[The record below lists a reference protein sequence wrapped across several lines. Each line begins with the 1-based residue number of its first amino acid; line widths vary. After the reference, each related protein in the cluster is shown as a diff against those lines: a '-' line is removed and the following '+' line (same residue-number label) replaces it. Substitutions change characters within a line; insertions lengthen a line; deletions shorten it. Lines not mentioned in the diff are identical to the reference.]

1 MIPQRNERKLIVNH
15 MLINGLKIS
24 FTQSDRLLDKL
35 PSMKYTWILIFINFL
50 SFAGQPASAQNA
62 DLQKSVQEVIEKY
75 RNAPSLK
82 LDFQF
87 QLTFP
92 EQEPQIFDG
101 IFYKLNEVYKVDLD
115 EYTIY
120 SDGKIQH
127 TVQKKA
133 KEVQI
138 TNIDSESIELSS
150 PAGILK
156 YLNTQEFKYFDK
168 SALSQEAEPLRIIEL
183 IPTDKTSEY
192 FKIRFSFTE
201 TSRQLKYIE
210 IFAKDGHRIQLSIG
224 ETSFS
229 GNFSRKSIEW
239 NSELYKDYYIEDL
252 RID

>member
-1 MIPQRNERKLIVNH
+1 MKYLWVILFTYFF
-15 MLINGLKIS
+15 S
-24 FTQSDRLLDKL
+24 FTSQ
-35 PSMKYTWILIFINFL
+35 T
-50 SFAGQPASAQNA
+50 ASAQNP
-62 DLQKSVQEVIEKY
+62 DLHKIVQGVIEKY
-75 RNAPSLK
+75 QDAPSLK

-92 EQEPQIFDG
+92 EQDPQIYEG
-101 IFYKLNEVYKVDLD
+101 IFYKLNKVYKVDLD

-138 TNIDSESIELSS
+138 TNIDSESIELGS

-156 YLNTQEFKYFDK
+156 YLNDQEFKYFDK
-168 SALSQEAEPLRIIEL
+168 SALNQGAESLRIIEL
-183 IPTDKTSEY
+183 VPTDKTSEY
-192 FKIRFSFTE
+192 FKIRFSFIE
-201 TSRQLKYIE
+201 AAKQLKYIE
-210 IFAKDGHRIQLSIG
+210 IFAKDGHRIQLTIG

-239 NSELYKDYYIEDL
+239 NSEPYKDYYIEDL

>member
-1 MIPQRNERKLIVNH
+1 ME
-15 MLINGLKIS
+15 IS
-24 FTQSDRLLDKL
+24 FTKCDRLVDK
-35 PSMKYTWILIFINFL
+35 PPGMKYPLSIVIIYFL
-50 SFAGQPASAQNA
+50 SFTGQNAWAQNP
-62 DLQKSVQEVIEKY
+62 DLQKEVQRVIEKY
-75 RNAPSLK
+75 QDAPSLK

-92 EQEPQIFDG
+92 EQDPQIFDG
-101 IFYKLNEVYKVDLD
+101 IFYKLNKAYKVDLD

-120 SDGKIQH
+120 SNGAIQY

-133 KEVQI
+133 REVQI

-156 YLNTQEFKYFDK
+156 YLNNQDFKYFDK
-168 SALSQEAEPLRIIEL
+168 SALNQGTEPLRIIEL
-183 IPTDKTSEY
+183 IPTDKSSDY
-192 FKIRFSFTE
+192 FKIRFSFIE
-201 TSRQLKYIE
+201 PAKQLKYIE
-210 IFAKDGHRIQLSIG
+210 IFAKDGHRIQLTIG

-239 NSELYKDYYIEDL
+239 NPDPYKDYYIEDL